1 MSHVR
6 RQRTSYRCSS
16 DNSDKLSPHYR
27 LQPIELASRLCKKPF
42 GMHCR
47 HPATILKSTH
57 YLVKKYYTCS
67 TFGVH
72 DRSSYFGSKFQGN
85 AFFIK
90 RTRNSLTSSFAYVKH
105 TSRTGRAIT
114 CWPSYSLAVTMGD
127 ARKIYQFV
135 NQLVMS
141 DEARIPDSIGKGV
154 GTFSN
159 THMMAPPSP
168 PIQSKSKEAI
178 RVSYPA
184 SRIKY
189 YVITTRAAVRLIL
202 WKSAG

>member
-1 MSHVR
+1 MQIPV
-6 RQRTSYRCSS
+6 
-16 DNSDKLSPHYR
+16 
-27 LQPIELASRLCKKPF
+27 
-42 GMHCR
+42 GMHTL
-47 HPATILKSTH
+47 HSTTILNSTH
-57 YLVKKYYTCS
+57 YLVKKYYTCTCS

-85 AFFIK
+85 TFFIK
-90 RTRNSLTSSFAYVKH
+90 LAQNSLTSSFAYVKH

-114 CWPSYSLAVTMGD
+114 RWPSYSLAVTMCD

-168 PIQSKSKEAI
+168 PMRLQLESGWR
-178 RVSYPA
+178 RVFNLIKFA
-184 SRIKY
+184 SSQAPKWIEF
-189 YVITTRAAVRLIL
+189 
-202 WKSAG
+202 